1 MVREAS
7 SRELASSQVNSEK
20 QRKQKRLLWVDYA
33 KGIGI
38 FLVVVGHVLRGLIN
52 SSIIPNSPTLEFIDR
67 WIYAFHMPLFFFLS
81 GLFIQRSLSKPFK
94 KFILDKLYVIAYP
107 YFVWSIFQ
115 STLQLIA
122 SNYTNNSL
130 SLTDIWKIVY
140 QPQMQFWFLYT
151 LFVIVLLYGVL
162 YKLKVTPTVF
172 FAISVGVYCLHVLDV
187 SFGPWGILY
196 LARRHAVYLALGI
209 IIGNYIG
216 HYDLLAAKNRLSH
229 LILWSIA
236 LGGYLALGI
245 ATNLRITENIA
256 TVPLVAAV
264 GIFASVVLANILANL
279 NILPFLSRWGTLS
292 LEIFVAHSIFASVLR
307 IVLSKGFGVNEPIA
321 HILLGVIIS
330 IYAPIALTNIC
341 QKLNLQYLFTLRQ
354 QKNR

>member
-1 MVREAS
+1 M
-7 SRELASSQVNSEK
+7 
-20 QRKQKRLLWVDYA
+20 LWVDYA

-38 FLVVVGHVLRGLIN
+38 FLVAVGHVLRGLIN
-52 SSIIPNSPTLEFIDR
+52 SSIIPNSPTLEFIDH
-67 WIYAFHMPLFFFLS
+67 WIYAFHMPLFFFIS
-81 GLFIQRSLSKPFK
+81 GLFVQRSLSKPFK
-94 KFILDKLYVIAYP
+94 TFILDKVYVIAYP

-115 STLQLIA
+115 SILQYIA
-122 SNYTNNSL
+122 SNYTNSDL

-151 LFVIVLLYGVL
+151 LFVIMLLYGVL
-162 YKLKVTPTVF
+162 YKLKVTPAVF

-196 LARRHAVYLALGI
+196 LARRYALYLALGI
-209 IIGNYIG
+209 IIGKYID
-216 HYDLLAAKNRLSH
+216 HHDLLAAKNRLSH

-245 ATNLRITENIA
+245 ATSFRMTENIA

-264 GIFASVVLANILANL
+264 GILASVVLANILANL
-279 NILPFLSRWGTLS
+279 SILPFLSRWGTLS

-307 IVLSKGFGVNEPIA
+307 IILSKGFGLNEPIA
-321 HILLGVIIS
+321 HIVLGVAIS
-330 IYAPIALTNIC
+330 IYAPIALNDIC
-341 QKLNLQYLFTLRQ
+341 QKLNFQYLFTLRQ
-354 QKNR
+354 LKAR